1 MPVTFKI
8 KNVTNKRNMVVLNN
22 DAEIHIQQCCTEKL
36 DSINTKYLYLKRC
49 IYFKLDYFEM
59 NSNNEKM

>member
-22 DAEIHIQQCCTEKL
+22 DAEIYPTMLHRKIG
-36 DSINTKYLYLKRC
+36 
-49 IYFKLDYFEM
+49 FH
-59 NSNNEKM
+59 